1 MRIIPI
7 LGLLLFFNSYFID
20 KSKCALLIMINGVI
34 CHGIRTDTKKIR
46 CLIQLFRIYDTLCNI
61 SMIGYTLYI
70 SPSLMHYGVFSST
83 AFIIEIYL
91 EQNNYRPQTIDV
103 FHVALVQFPL
113 SIGLNLSLNKIE

>member
-20 KSKCALLIMINGVI
+20 NSRLALLIMINGVI
-34 CHGIRTDTKKIR
+34 CHGIRTDTKKIH
-46 CLIQLFRIYDTLCNI
+46 CLIQLFRIYDTICNI
-61 SMIGYTLYI
+61 VMIGYTFYI
-70 SPSLMHYGVFSST
+70 APSLMHYGIFSST
-83 AFIIEIYL
+83 AFMIEMYL

-113 SIGLNLSLNKIE
+113 SIGLNLSLK